1 MKYFSVRNCKFRQ
14 RSRQSIRRNL
24 KFKLASKIEHARDRQ
39 RSKLNQSR
47 RVFNIFKKFS
57 DKFLNALIKFFF
69 PLNSYNTSLQTA
81 RDLPFLF
88 VTHIRNY
95 NSIDER
101 GPRENQVLISCH
113 SGPFAL
119 SLDRPFYDSFGS
131 LRDVTLPSPFLSVPL
146 LVRPSNVRLDMH
158 VVCGEGMERDG
169 SASLSVLTGKY
180 LSRHTPPPSTTVD
193 HRQPSLPPSPRS
205 RSSTPSPPPL
215 PFFLLCL
222 LLRRIGR
229 TETALKMR
237 MLDIVDYEIRQRSRP
252 FHTHHVEIYISF

>member
-1 MKYFSVRNCKFRQ
+1 M
-14 RSRQSIRRNL
+14 
-24 KFKLASKIEHARDRQ
+24 
-39 RSKLNQSR
+39 
-47 RVFNIFKKFS
+47 
-57 DKFLNALIKFFF
+57 
-69 PLNSYNTSLQTA
+69 NSYNTSLP
-81 RDLPFLF
+81 LEIYPFYSLRIYEI
-88 VTHIRNY
+88 TIRSMREGRVKIKSLSRVILAPSLSL
-95 NSIDER
+95 SI
-101 GPRENQVLISCH
+101 
-113 SGPFAL
+113 GPFMIRLA
-119 SLDRPFYDSFGS
+119 PFATS
-131 LRDVTLPSPFLSVPL
+131 LPSPFLSVPL

-193 HRQPSLPPSPRS
+193 HRQPPLPPSPRS

>member
-1 MKYFSVRNCKFRQ
+1 MKIKSL
-14 RSRQSIRRNL
+14 SRVILAPSLSLSI
-24 KFKLASKIEHARDRQ
+24 
-39 RSKLNQSR
+39 
-47 RVFNIFKKFS
+47 
-57 DKFLNALIKFFF
+57 
-69 PLNSYNTSLQTA
+69 
-81 RDLPFLF
+81 
-88 VTHIRNY
+88 
-95 NSIDER
+95 
-101 GPRENQVLISCH
+101 
-113 SGPFAL
+113 GPFMIRLA
-119 SLDRPFYDSFGS
+119 PFATS
-131 LRDVTLPSPFLSVPL
+131 LPSPFLSVPL

-193 HRQPSLPPSPRS
+193 HRQPPLPPSPRS

-237 MLDIVDYEIRQRSRP
+237 MLDIVDYEIRQRVGRFLHASRRNL
-252 FHTHHVEIYISF
+252 YIVLRKRVGCWIE

>member
-1 MKYFSVRNCKFRQ
+1 M
-14 RSRQSIRRNL
+14 
-24 KFKLASKIEHARDRQ
+24 
-39 RSKLNQSR
+39 
-47 RVFNIFKKFS
+47 
-57 DKFLNALIKFFF
+57 
-69 PLNSYNTSLQTA
+69 NSYNTSA

-193 HRQPSLPPSPRS
+193 HRQPPLPPSPRS

-237 MLDIVDYEIRQRSRP
+237 MLDIVDYEIRQRVGRFLHASRRNL
-252 FHTHHVEIYISF
+252 YIVLRKRVGCWKPKDRMIALKCRTVKLTYKRAINMQRGVYL

>member
-1 MKYFSVRNCKFRQ
+1 MMKYFSVRNCKFRQ

-113 SGPFAL
+113 SSPFAL

-131 LRDVTLPSPFLSVPL
+131 LRDVPPLSISL
-146 LVRPSNVRLDMH
+146 RPSSSPAIKRSLGYACRLRR
-158 VVCGEGMERDG
+158 RDG
-169 SASLSVLTGKY
+169 TGW
-180 LSRHTPPPSTTVD
+180 
-193 HRQPSLPPSPRS
+193 
-205 RSSTPSPPPL
+205 
-215 PFFLLCL
+215 
-222 LLRRIGR
+222 
-229 TETALKMR
+229 
-237 MLDIVDYEIRQRSRP
+237 
-252 FHTHHVEIYISF
+252 